1 LSPTLAQGTT
11 PGGGASAYQL
21 LFKHELNMVDEAD
34 YTWRVQYEGFVSA
47 SQRHC
52 RLTAGWTNFI
62 KLKDVRVGACALL

>member
-1 LSPTLAQGTT
+1 
-11 PGGGASAYQL
+11 
-21 LFKHELNMVDEAD
+21 MVDEAD